1 MKQVTTFLMVMLLL
15 ASLAGCAPI
24 PGSDVEDGERL
35 EMVQLPDTRT
45 IPAEWG
51 NLTAVSNSS
60 KFPDVFQLWFEN
72 EAGEIY
78 LVVFDNQS
86 RTLLTSSRVINRR

>member
-1 MKQVTTFLMVMLLL
+1 MKHVVMFLMVALLL
-15 ASLAGCAPI
+15 AVLSACAPI
-24 PGSDVEDGERL
+24 PGSAVEDSQRL
-35 EMVQLPDTRT
+35 QVVQLPDTRT

-51 NLTAVSNSS
+51 SLAAVSNSS

-78 LVVFDNQS
+78 LVVFDNKS
-86 RTLLTSSRVINRR
+86 RTLLTSSRAIARQ

>member
-1 MKQVTTFLMVMLLL
+1 MRQWALIVIVALLL
-15 ASLAGCAPI
+15 ASAAACAPI
-24 PGSDVEDGERL
+24 PGSQVAESQSL
-35 EMVQLPDTRT
+35 EVVQLPDTRT

-86 RTLLTSSRVINRR
+86 RSLLTSSRVISRR